1 MRASTVVIAS
11 REGAIALNCAPHRS
25 CAARIAM
32 RARTPLDFVESDT
45 EASYPLPVHAVRLAC
60 AATTRVDVVED
71 DDGDG
76 DDIDRACVRAY
87 ARVFIVSDIGRVRND
102 DVCRARATPRR
113 EITTE

>member
-1 MRASTVVIAS
+1 
-11 REGAIALNCAPHRS
+11 
-25 CAARIAM
+25 M